1 MHVEVPGLV
10 VDRIDN
16 AEPEMLGQ
24 KFQQR
29 AKMGE
34 NLVPWLGQ
42 DVRSVCK
49 ERLLR
54 VSPRVTARLSPCRP
68 SVSRLANSIR

>member
-24 KFQQR
+24 KFQQS

-42 DVRSVCK
+42 DVR
-49 ERLLR
+49 RAF
-54 VSPRVTARLSPCRP
+54 ARNAFCASARE
-68 SVSRLANSIR
+68 